1 MFSCFLILYWSNIVK
16 VKIKINLLGVL
27 TMKCQH
33 CQTNDAAVSLNVVV
47 NQHKKHVMLC
57 ESCFQELRQT
67 NGKAA
72 PSQSLFGSFMGGQQD
87 DQPHYTQT
95 KEQDHDEDRFL
106 NQFGHNLSHDAQN
119 GDIDPVIGRDQ
130 EVERVI
136 QVLSRRTKNNPVL
149 IGEAGVGKTAI
160 AEGLALRIAQG
171 NAPSKLLGKQIYSLD
186 FASLVAGTSYRGQF
200 EERMQ
205 QLIDEVSQ
213 REDVLLF
220 IDELHMLV
228 GAGASGEGNMDA
240 SNILKPALARG
251 NMQLIGATTLSEYR
265 KIEKDAALERRF
277 QPVTVKEPTEEQAYE
292 ILKGLKAVYE
302 GYHGVHYTDDV
313 LRATVTLSNRYIQDR
328 FLPDKAIDLLD
339 EVGSRLSLTIEHE
352 DKTSIEKRLQDIQS
366 RKHSATKNEQYE
378 EAAKLRDEENTLRE
392 KLKETESS
400 FSPIRVTIEDIQ
412 AFIEKQT
419 GIPVQKLQKDEQQKM
434 RDLNSRLAS
443 KVIGQEDAVSKTAK
457 AVKRSRAGLKQ
468 GNRPI
473 SFLFVGPTGVG
484 KTELTKQLAEEVYGN
499 KENMIRLDMSEF
511 MEKHAVSKL
520 IGSPP
525 GYVGHEEGGQLTEQ
539 VRRNPYSIILMDE
552 IEKAHPDVQHM
563 FLQIME
569 DGRLTD
575 SQGRVVSF
583 KDTMV
588 IMTSNAGV
596 GTTSRSLGFSAEQ
609 SKTIGI
615 LESLNDYFKPEFL
628 NRFDALIEFNQL
640 TEDNLIEIVDV
651 MLDDLRGRLTDL
663 NMTIQVSEEA
673 KRELAKK
680 GYHPTFGARPLRRVI
695 QDTIED
701 DITELL
707 IDHDAIAHIDV
718 TMEDGQ
724 LHVQPVLA

>member
-1 MFSCFLILYWSNIVK
+1 
-16 VKIKINLLGVL
+16 
-27 TMKCQH
+27 MKCQH
-33 CQTNDAAVSLNVVV
+33 CQSREAAVSLNVVL
-47 NQHKKHVMLC
+47 NQHKKQVALC
-57 ESCFQELRQT
+57 ETCFREMQQSQGQS
-67 NGKAA
+67 NQF
-72 PSQSLFGSFMGGQQD
+72 QSLFNQFMGQQSS
-87 DQPHYTQT
+87 DQSGHIRT
-95 KEQDHDEDRFL
+95 KEQEPEEESFL
-106 NQFGHNLSHDAQN
+106 NQFGHNLTSSARN
-119 GDIDPVIGRDQ
+119 GEIDPVIGRDD

-160 AEGLALRIAQG
+160 AEGLALRIANG
-171 NAPSKLLGKQIYSLD
+171 NVPIKLANKQIFSLD

-205 QLIDEVSQ
+205 QLIDEISE
-213 REDVLLF
+213 REDMILF
-220 IDELHMLV
+220 IDELHMMV

-240 SNILKPALARG
+240 SNLLKPALARG

-277 QPVTVKEPTEEQAYE
+277 QPVTVKEPTLDQALE
-292 ILKGLKAVYE
+292 ILKGLKTVYE
-302 GYHGVHYTDDV
+302 RYHGVRYSDDI
-313 LRATVTLSNRYIQDR
+313 LEACINLSDRYIQDR

-339 EVGSRLSLTIEHE
+339 EVGSRLSLASNHE
-352 DKTSIEKRLQDIQS
+352 DKATIEKRLADIQD
-366 RKHSATKNEQYE
+366 RKQAATRQERYE
-378 EAAKLRDEENTLRE
+378 EAASLRDEEATLKT
-392 KLKETESS
+392 KLQAAESEIK
-400 FSPIRVTIEDIQ
+400 PIEVKLEDIQ
-412 AFIEKQT
+412 GLIERQT
-419 GIPVQKLQKDEQQKM
+419 GIPVQKLQKAEQQKM
-434 RDLNSRLAS
+434 RDLGSRLAS

-457 AVKRSRAGLKQ
+457 AVKRSRAGLKA

-484 KTELTKQLAEEVYGN
+484 KTELTKQLAQEVYGK
-499 KENMIRLDMSEF
+499 KESMIRLDMSEF
-511 MEKHAVSKL
+511 MEKHSVSKL

-539 VRRNPYSIILMDE
+539 VRHNPYSIILLDE

-596 GTTSRSLGFSAEQ
+596 GINKPSLGFNAEQ
-609 SKTIGI
+609 QKTLGI
-615 LESLNDYFKPEFL
+615 LENLNDYFKPEFL

-640 TEDNLIEIVDV
+640 TEDNLVEIVDV
-651 MLDDLRGRLTDL
+651 MLDDLNNRLALQNITMD
-663 NMTIQVSEEA
+663 VSEQA
-673 KRELAKK
+673 KKELAKQ
-680 GYHPTFGARPLRRVI
+680 GYHPSFGARPLRRVI

-701 DITELL
+701 DITELV
-707 IDHDAIAHIDV
+707 IDDDQISHVSVDAKEGKIIV
-718 TMEDGQ
+718 TK
-724 LHVQPVLA
+724 A